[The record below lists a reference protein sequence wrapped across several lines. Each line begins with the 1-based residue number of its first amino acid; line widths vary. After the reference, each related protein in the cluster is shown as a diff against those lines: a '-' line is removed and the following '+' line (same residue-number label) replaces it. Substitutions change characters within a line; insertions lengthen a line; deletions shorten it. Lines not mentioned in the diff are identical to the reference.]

1 MRVDG
6 PTYGTPA
13 ETSPVGEVYTVHVPE
28 PPNTD
33 RDDWPSRTEI
43 YEETSP

>member
-1 MRVDG
+1 MIDG

-13 ETSPVGEVYTVHVPE
+13 DTHPLGEVYTVHVPE
-28 PPNTD
+28 PASEP
-33 RDDWPSRTEI
+33 DDWPSRAEI